1 MDAHLIFEI
10 VVIVASIAG
19 AISSYFSMRGR
30 HFGLA
35 DLALFT
41 PLAGIADF
49 IAYHLV
55 QIVFAGGGES
65 DAYLRLLA
73 LLGLFAAIP
82 AAIVCSVIFLT
93 ALFVTLTEHKKLHV
107 ALLAIPA
114 VALLIH
120 LMPAKPDA
128 DGQDIPPPNAM
139 NSKLEGEQW
148 ALESGAS
155 TPADCDKQSRNPAFR
170 EGCRYQLS
178 KAAR

>member
-10 VVIVASIAG
+10 VIIIASIAG
-19 AISSYFSMRGR
+19 AISSYFSLRGR

-49 IAYHLV
+49 IAYHLIK
-55 QIVFAGGGES
+55 IVFAGGGES

-82 AAIVCSVIFLT
+82 AAIVCSLIFLT
-93 ALFVTLTEHKKLHV
+93 ALFVTLARYKKLHLAV
-107 ALLAIPA
+107 LAIPA

-128 DGQDIPPPNAM
+128 YQQDIPPPSPM

-155 TPADCDKQSRNPAFR
+155 TPADCDRQSPSPAFR